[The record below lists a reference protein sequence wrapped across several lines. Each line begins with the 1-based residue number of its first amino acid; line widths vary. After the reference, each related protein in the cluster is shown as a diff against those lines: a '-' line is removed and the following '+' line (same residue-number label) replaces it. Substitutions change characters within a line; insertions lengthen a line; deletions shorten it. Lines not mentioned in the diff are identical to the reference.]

1 MAQQNRISHAWWL
14 TGWDFEAR
22 DTAALTKNGEAIP
35 PEDYTPDMK
44 GNIFCPGCFM
54 PLFRSPAE
62 KARFANQSIAR
73 YNHYP
78 SYSNVECELRSPKAE
93 ALKFASEELARQ
105 AIDNGKLTVVHEFR
119 AMAPEVVPG
128 MAREGGVTYLD
139 DVDGPIA
146 NYAVSR
152 YKGESFTLPTKI
164 SSVASI
170 CRRFDINLFKY
181 YLFPQRTSALMLTNE
196 LVDLKSVT
204 VPDNIPRLY
213 FAKIVRSE
221 RMGKSDQN
229 LRMTYFACHAE
240 VRDFCLKATIAEQ
253 REKGIDDGVV
263 QRIVLIWGTVTESGI
278 GLCINRPKWGEFAL
292 LPEQYERLLP

>member
-1 MAQQNRISHAWWL
+1 VAQQNRISHAWWL
-14 TGWDFEAR
+14 AGWNFKAR
-22 DTAALTKNGEAIP
+22 DTATLTRNGEAIP

-44 GNIFCPGCFM
+44 KNIFCPSCFM

-62 KARFANQSIAR
+62 KACFANQSIAR

-78 SYSNVECELRSPKAE
+78 LYSDVECELRSPKAE

-119 AMAPEVVPG
+119 ATAPEAVPG

-139 DVDGPIA
+139 DAEGPMS

-152 YKGESFTLPTKI
+152 YKGESFALPTKI

-170 CRRFDINLFKY
+170 CRRFDVNLFKY
-181 YLFPQRTSALMLTNE
+181 YLFPQRTAALMLLNE

-204 VPDNIPRLY
+204 APDDIPRLY

-263 QRIVLIWGTVTESGI
+263 QRIVLIWATVTESGI